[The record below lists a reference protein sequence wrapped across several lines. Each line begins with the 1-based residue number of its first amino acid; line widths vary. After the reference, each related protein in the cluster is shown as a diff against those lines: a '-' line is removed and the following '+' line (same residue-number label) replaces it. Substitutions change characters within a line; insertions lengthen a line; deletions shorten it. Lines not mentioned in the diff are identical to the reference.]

1 MNDRT
6 PYTYR
11 ICWSKTGVNYYG
23 VRYAKGCHPSDLFV
37 TYFTSSKY
45 VANYI
50 EENGPPDVIEVRKM
64 FISDEGIRLAILWEN
79 RVLKRLGVVGRS
91 DYLNMR
97 DGKAVDISDPRVKA
111 KMLEAVRS
119 DEHRSLVSK
128 NSKRNWKNEDYR
140 QRMVAFIREVQKR
153 PEVKKQKSI
162 NSKKAMN
169 EPGAK
174 LRSSEAFSRQWDDPE
189 FRKKNLERLRG
200 GSTHPSYSQQVYM
213 FTHHDGDIEVCT
225 SYDFR
230 MKYTQLRQQGVSKLT
245 TGKVKI
251 YKGWKCQPV
260 NDQPC

>member
-37 TYFTSSKY
+37 TYFTSSEY
-45 VANYI
+45 VADYI
-50 EENGPPDVIEVRKM
+50 KEHGRPDIINVRKT
-64 FISDEGIRLAILWEN
+64 FTSDEGIRLAILWEN
-79 RVLKRLGVVGRS
+79 RVLKRIRVVGRS
-91 DYLNMR
+91 DYLNMT
-97 DGKAVDISDPRVKA
+97 DSKAIDISDPRVKA
-111 KMLEAVRS
+111 KMLETVRS
-119 DEHRSLVSK
+119 EENRTRVSK
-128 NSKRNWKNEDYR
+128 NFKQNWEDEEYR
-140 QRMVAFIREVQKR
+140 QRTIEAQTAAQNR
-153 PEVKKQKSI
+153 PEVRKQKSI
-162 NSKKAMN
+162 NSRKALN

-174 LRSSEAFSRQWDDPE
+174 HLLSEAFSRQWDDPE

-213 FTHHDGDIEVCT
+213 FTHHDGGIEVCT

-251 YKGWKCQPV
+251 YKGWECQPV
-260 NDQPC
+260 NGQPG